1 MPNWLLCQPDVSHG
15 AKLIYSRLTQYAE
28 VEGYAEPKQE
38 ALALEVGCELRQLR
52 RYLSELAGHKL
63 IEVQQPGGQRPNRYY
78 FLTHDWMAAPLPTR
92 GTDMVTTK
100 EKTINLDEEFNVDF
114 YPLYPRKVNPRGA
127 LKSYKQ
133 ARKRAEIDEILRG
146 LGEYI
151 RMIDHKQTEKRFIQ
165 HPSTWLNQ
173 DGWQSDY
180 QSEINDDRQAS
191 TPEQERTNGRLR
203 LIAAANKLLQ

>member
-1 MPNWLLCQPDVSHG
+1 
-15 AKLIYSRLTQYAE
+15 
-28 VEGYAEPKQE
+28 
-38 ALALEVGCELRQLR
+38 
-52 RYLSELAGHKL
+52 
-63 IEVQQPGGQRPNRYY
+63 
-78 FLTHDWMAAPLPTR
+78 
-92 GTDMVTTK
+92 MVTTK